1 MQLLTS
7 DKTNLEKVLLER
19 FVVGPLQENCY
30 LLADPAAR
38 AAVLIDPGD
47 EAPRLLAALERRELA
62 LQAIWLTHA
71 HFDHIG
77 ALADILDV
85 HLVPVCMHPADEPV
99 LKRAAESAAVWG
111 IAVRQ
116 PGTDP
121 LPIADGEAL
130 KVGELTARCLH
141 TPGHAPGHVA
151 FYLEGLDVAI
161 AGDALFRGS
170 IGRTDIPFGDHEQ
183 LLTSIR
189 EKLLTLP
196 PDTVILPG
204 HGPETTVGLEVQ
216 TNPFLR

>member
-1 MQLLTS
+1 MQTLTS
-7 DKTNLEKVLLER
+7 DKVMLAR

-30 LLADPAAR
+30 LLADRAAR
-38 AAVLIDPGD
+38 EAVLIDPGD
-47 EAPRLLAALERRELA
+47 EAPHLLSALESRELA

-71 HFDHIG
+71 HFDHVG

-85 HLVPVCMHPADEPV
+85 HPVPVYMHPADQPV
-99 LKRAAESAAVWG
+99 LQRAAESAAAWG
-111 IAVRQ
+111 ITIRQ
-116 PGTDP
+116 PATDTIA
-121 LPIADGEAL
+121 IADGETL
-130 KVGELTARCLH
+130 RVGELSVRCLH

-151 FYLEGLDVAI
+151 FYLEEHGVAI

-170 IGRTDIPFGDHEQ
+170 IGRTDIPFGNHEQ

-196 PDTVILPG
+196 PETVILPG
-204 HGPETTVGLEVQ
+204 HGPETTVGIEAQ